1 MPAVSIAFGVVLAAL
16 GVFFYFPEKHSATAL
31 IPAYFG
37 LALIVLGLLA
47 YKEGLRKHVMHL
59 AAMVGLIGFV
69 VPLAR
74 IASKLSAFFG
84 DETLDHKSASAIR
97 AQALMAVISL
107 AFTLLCVNSFI
118 EARRA
123 RRAAGGETPS

>member
-1 MPAVSIAFGVVLAAL
+1 MPAVSIGFGFVLAAL
-16 GVFFYFPEKHSATAL
+16 GVLFYLPEKPSPTAL

-59 AAMVGLIGFV
+59 AAMVGLIGFA
-69 VPLAR
+69 VPLWR
-74 IASKLSAFFG
+74 IGPKLGTFFAG
-84 DETLDHKSASAIR
+84 EETEHANAIR
-97 AQALMAVISL
+97 AQALMVVISL

-118 EARRA
+118 EVRRA
-123 RRAAGGETPS
+123 RRAASAENPS

>member
-1 MPAVSIAFGVVLAAL
+1 MPAVSIAFGASSAL
-16 GVFFYFPEKHSATAL
+16 GVLFYFPEKTHGTAL

-37 LALIVLGLLA
+37 VALIVLGVLA

-59 AAMVGLIGFV
+59 AAMVGLIGAA
-69 VPLAR
+69 VPASR
-74 IASKLSAFFG
+74 IASQLTNFFT
-84 DETLDHKSASAIR
+84 DPTFAAASAIR
-97 AQALMAVISL
+97 AQALMAVIAL

-123 RRAAGGETPS
+123 RRAGNPE

>member
-1 MPAVSIAFGVVLAAL
+1 MPAVSIAFGAVLVAL
-16 GVFFYFPEKHSATAL
+16 GVLFYFPEKSAATAL

-47 YKEGLRKHVMHL
+47 YKDSLRKHVMHL

-74 IASKLSAFFG
+74 IASALGAFFG
-84 DETLDHKSASAIR
+84 GEVLEHTSAIR
-97 AQALMAVISL
+97 AQAIMAVISL

-123 RRAAGGETPS
+123 RRAAGAETPS